1 MQESILFKW
10 GNSLVLR
17 IPKDV
22 LADAGLKEGDAFSVE
37 ASDQGLTFR
46 RVRKIRRYSMEEVL
60 NSLRSVEKPQEISW
74 GVPSGKEVW

>member
-46 RVRKIRRYSMEEVL
+46 RVRKIRRYSMDEVL
-60 NSLRSVEKPQEISW
+60 SLIHI
-74 GVPSGKEVW
+74 